1 VAVSQSA
8 GQVAFSVTLDGVAQ
22 VEDGLFKVAKAAKQ
36 TGQAAEQSGG
46 LLGKFE
52 AQTRRLDDAVDKVE
66 RPMRAFNGALDIASV
81 ALGVGLAGPLG
92 QVIGQLVDFG
102 KAAFDAAASSDLFV
116 TRAASLRTTIE
127 GIGKAA
133 KTSEAEVSALY
144 AAVGAQAGGAGSSSA
159 QRLAIEQAGQ
169 QVASIE
175 SDIEA
180 TRAELRSLIAQR
192 DETRRLLE
200 QSQRDVAASAL
211 QAQQAGGAGT
221 RRRLLEQAQRAGA
234 DRDALQANLAN
245 IEALIGGTTSTLEA
259 AEVRLGK
266 TRDEIR
272 KSLGLKIDAEKA
284 AAEATKATAAA
295 TTAATTA
302 SVQRTRAVEAET
314 NSINGLKKALEAID
328 PLVKRAGDEAR
339 AARLG
344 RGVESGQVKVS
355 DSLFPTEARSV
366 RDVLSGGAE
375 DLAAEFDAMDKATED
390 RARKNAERA
399 QQGLD
404 TAKLANDLA
413 GNGAAQLQS
422 LTASA
427 QDLGSLGVSA
437 LQQFTQA
444 AGASLASLIIDGGK
458 AGKSFSKLAGEVAAG
473 LSAQAFAYSLFLGA
487 AAAISAVTGGL
498 VIPGWNPVQLGT
510 AAAIMG
516 GVGVALAGTARA
528 LGAGSSGR
536 GASSSGASSS
546 SGGGDRVASLS
557 SARPATQ
564 PTQVTVILGVDEVSN
579 VLVRQSQRDARAGGL
594 TSSRLAVA

>member
-1 VAVSQSA
+1 V
-8 GQVAFSVTLDGVAQ
+8 
-22 VEDGLFKVAKAAKQ
+22 
-36 TGQAAEQSGG
+36 QA
-46 LLGKFE
+46 
-52 AQTRRLDDAVDKVE
+52 RR
-66 RPMRAFNGALDIASV
+66 
-81 ALGVGLAGPLG
+81 
-92 QVIGQLVDFG
+92 
-102 KAAFDAAASSDLFV
+102 
-116 TRAASLRTTIE
+116 T
-127 GIGKAA
+127 
-133 KTSEAEVSALY
+133 
-144 AAVGAQAGGAGSSSA
+144 
-159 QRLAIEQAGQ
+159 
-169 QVASIE
+169 
-175 SDIEA
+175 
-180 TRAELRSLIAQR
+180 
-192 DETRRLLE
+192 
-200 QSQRDVAASAL
+200 
-211 QAQQAGGAGT
+211 
-221 RRRLLEQAQRAGA
+221 
-234 DRDALQANLAN
+234 
-245 IEALIGGTTSTLEA
+245 
-259 AEVRLGK
+259 
-266 TRDEIR
+266 
-272 KSLGLKIDAEKA
+272 
-284 AAEATKATAAA
+284 
-295 TTAATTA
+295 
-302 SVQRTRAVEAET
+302 
-314 NSINGLKKALEAID
+314 
-328 PLVKRAGDEAR
+328 
-339 AARLG
+339 
-344 RGVESGQVKVS
+344 
-355 DSLFPTEARSV
+355 
-366 RDVLSGGAE
+366 
-375 DLAAEFDAMDKATED
+375 
-390 RARKNAERA
+390 
-399 QQGLD
+399 
-404 TAKLANDLA
+404 LANDLA